1 MRGIHTGR
9 GVDVLEDKSFGRVE
23 GVATCSSPATEG
35 AKIAL
40 SYERMD
46 TVLSVD
52 NVRSTVTPFPK
63 TLSSSK
69 GPLAVRLLG
78 TSDRATTLG
87 VPDRR
92 ALLGARLLG
101 VAVRPPTLLGM
112 LSERER
118 KPLKAD
124 KVLGVIVVVDGGAS
138 TSG

>member
-1 MRGIHTGR
+1 M
-9 GVDVLEDKSFGRVE
+9 E
-23 GVATCSSPATEG
+23 GVATCSSPAIEG

-78 TSDRATTLG
+78 TSDCAIALG